1 MRPGSPVNV
10 ALEALPLVLYGR
22 RSHVNRTY
30 QVPTGKQSGGC
41 AWGVTGRRERGR
53 FRGPTPAA
61 TPAGRE
67 AAPCGA
73 HGNDA
78 LGLTGGSPS
87 GAGMSTAGTRGRAG
101 AGTGQGVGCRRC
113 PAPRMEP
120 RPLGK
125 PHASATAYG
134 RSSGPAEA
142 GWKLRLCRFRAGADS
157 RHLTPQPPSRRLF
170 EPLVLRQTAG
180 GDGRRGENGSTS
192 TIPDA
197 GMAKCGPSVLMHDVS
212 GKPAPQTEDP
222 VTSAEPY
229 GPHAGSKDTPSL
241 VSLRR
246 SLPSVRIV

>member
-1 MRPGSPVNV
+1 VRPGSPVNV

-157 RHLTPQPPSRRLF
+157 RHLTPPAPLSASLRAACTPPNGRRRREEGGERQYFDHSRR
-170 EPLVLRQTAG
+170 G
-180 GDGRRGENGSTS
+180 NGE
-192 TIPDA
+192 
-197 GMAKCGPSVLMHDVS
+197 MR
-212 GKPAPQTEDP
+212 PQC
-222 VTSAEPY
+222 A
-229 GPHAGSKDTPSL
+229 HA
-241 VSLRR
+241 
-246 SLPSVRIV
+246 